1 MWYDPF
7 MKALLV
13 VLSAIVFLGANSAA
27 KAGSDTARES
37 RVTTAGNTSAG
48 VRVRSST
55 TARERQQ
62 MPVPKKGG
70 HMFWAARLPWSPNA
84 PGD

>member
-13 VLSAIVFLGANSAA
+13 VLSAIVFLGAGSLAM
-27 KAGSDTARES
+27 AGSDTPRES
-37 RVTTAGNTSAG
+37 QVVSKGNTRTA
-48 VRVRSST
+48 VHDRSKAT
-55 TARERQQ
+55 LRKRPQTPGQ
-62 MPVPKKGG
+62 KKNGYT
-70 HMFWAARLPWSPNA
+70 FWAAQLPWAPNA